1 MSKHTTYNK
10 VFSIY
15 GSGKVFKYSLER
27 GIGLI
32 APVATAATGIGDT
45 SFTANWN
52 AYAGAFYYLL
62 DVSTSPTFNTFI
74 LQDQVVFGISYTVT
88 GLTSNTTYYYR
99 LRALLSGTFDTSY
112 ESVLNYANIQG
123 YTTPSYSQQ
132 IKQNQ
137 LVLDLKAGGIWSKLD
152 TFGVFAT
159 DGSSDFALIDW
170 KRLSQYTAVNSP
182 TFTTNQGFQGNAT
195 SSYIDTNYKPSTD
208 AINMTLNSSSF
219 NIYTRI
225 DQSGFTVGHGAYL
238 TLSGLY
244 INAVQVGG
252 FRSWNNSNSAGN
264 NGIYSGAP
272 SFYATDRNSNTT
284 ITHINNG
291 SQIGSILISSSSLAN
306 RNILLLAS
314 ADNTTTSIGEYNN
327 AQISVVSLGASLNT
341 EKTNYYNAIN
351 SYMTSI

>member
-1 MSKHTTYNK
+1 MLTPYSNIISVTT
-10 VFSIY
+10 
-15 GSGKVFKYSLER
+15 L
-27 GIGLI
+27 
-32 APVATAATGIGDT
+32 A
-45 SFTANWN
+45 
-52 AYAGAFYYLL
+52 
-62 DVSTSPTFNTFI
+62 
-74 LQDQVVFGISYTVT
+74 
-88 GLTSNTTYYYR
+88 
-99 LRALLSGTFDTSY
+99 FDTDY
-112 ESVLNYANIQG
+112 QAVLNYATSQS
-123 YTTPSYSQQ
+123 YTLPSASQQ
-132 IKQNQ
+132 VKQNQ

-182 TFTTNQGFQGNAT
+182 TFTTNQGFQGNGT
-195 SSYIDTNYKPSTD
+195 SSYINTNYKPSAD

-244 INAVQVGG
+244 INAVQVNG
-252 FRSWNNSNSAGN
+252 FRSWNNSNSGGN

-272 SFYATDRNSNTT
+272 SFSATDRNSNTT

-314 ADNTTTSIGEYNN
+314 ADNTTTGIAEYNN